1 LDDVRSIVSFLLT
14 LQFPLSF
21 FSGGEVGG
29 SKASLFDIYM
39 MHCGDEDGG
48 DMRGNPRG
56 PH

>member
-39 MHCGDEDGG
+39 MHRGDEDGG